1 MLELKAGLENMKL
14 YGFISCHET
23 FFFFQFEKCEAVE
36 QAKKMMGMMPPQML
50 QTSEAQ
56 DCPCRPT
63 NRAVINT
70 ETTSPWGGFR
80 HPKRRLTGGKVSEEQ
95 AKKAGGFG
103 ELDIPGR
110 KCW

>member
-23 FFFFQFEKCEAVE
+23 FFFQFEKCEAVE

-56 DCPCRPT
+56 DCPCRPHH
-63 NRAVINT
+63 AVINT
-70 ETTSPWGGFR
+70 ETTSLWGFPTPETEA
-80 HPKRRLTGGKVSEEQ
+80 HRRQSFGGTSQEGQGMVV
-95 AKKAGGFG
+95 G